1 MADPIQTPGLDTKK
15 TFDQVMGIKL
25 PYLESK
31 KQAREKVAGAEADIL
46 RAEQAQAEAKAK
58 AMVEPT
64 QKYVSDVQSAQQAYQ
79 QKKEAEPIPAF
90 VPTRDSA
97 EDLAKLFSFIG
108 VMGTYLGR
116 GGGKQAAMG
125 AMSAMTGMMEGWQ
138 KGRKDLYEQEKVKFE
153 KDFARMKK
161 IHEDLTKDLQTAVQI
176 AATNKELGQALATEA
191 AARLGS
197 DIVTAKINKGEFVAV
212 LETTKEIES
221 AAEKSFDQV
230 QKLLLEDRR
239 NRANI
244 EAAAAR
250 ATGKTPAKG
259 PTQFS
264 RDPKTGNIVAIS
276 GSGIQIIENS
286 ANIPLPA
293 ETKAEERDSTRERK
307 AAELSP
313 QEKKEYRGLT
323 NLSSEIQLLSE
334 TFKPEYANFVSDRF
348 GDFTAKFQERI
359 KNDPA
364 MAEWWRRYENVALP
378 ERHSMFGATLTA
390 GEKESW
396 RKASIGAGNSTEQIL
411 SWIADKE
418 RVMGRKIDL
427 LLEPPPARPVKRPA
441 SVTAPAAKPQG
452 SGTREDPIK
461 LD

>member
-15 TFDQVMGIKL
+15 TFDQVMGIKS

-197 DIVTAKINKGEFVAV
+197 DIVTAKINKGEFVAA
-212 LETTKEIES
+212 LETTKEIAS
-221 AAEKSFDQV
+221 AAQKVGAQV
-230 QKLLLEDRR
+230 DKLL
-239 NRANI
+239 
-244 EAAAAR
+244 EADISGQAQIAAAR
-250 ATGKTPAKG
+250 
-259 PTQFS
+259 
-264 RDPKTGNIVAIS
+264 
-276 GSGIQIIENS
+276 
-286 ANIPLPA
+286 
-293 ETKAEERDSTRERK
+293 ER
-307 AAELSP
+307 AA
-313 QEKKEYRGLT
+313 G
-323 NLSSEIQLLSE
+323 
-334 TFKPEYANFVSDRF
+334 
-348 GDFTAKFQERI
+348 G
-359 KNDPA
+359 
-364 MAEWWRRYENVALP
+364 
-378 ERHSMFGATLTA
+378 GAA
-390 GEKESW
+390 
-396 RKASIGAGNSTEQIL
+396 
-411 SWIADKE
+411 
-418 RVMGRKIDL
+418 
-427 LLEPPPARPVKRPA
+427 
-441 SVTAPAAKPQG
+441 
-452 SGTREDPIK
+452 
-461 LD
+461 